1 MLVSRTTYNT
11 EGELMAPLPAELDA
25 KHPNVGG
32 TPTTDTGYY
41 HRFKFEATTKAERL
55 DKARRF
61 FALMETVPGFSTLRL
76 HPYEVRLGNYYR
88 AGLDIVY
95 AVESPG
101 VR

>member
-11 EGELMAPLPAELDA
+11 QGELMAPLPAELDA
-25 KHPNVGG
+25 KHPPVGG
-32 TPTTDTGYY
+32 TPTTEPGYY
-41 HRFKFEATTKAERL
+41 HRFKFEAPTKAERL

-61 FALMETVPGFSTLRL
+61 YELMATVPGFSTLRL
-76 HPYEVRLGNYYR
+76 HPYEVQLGNYYR

-95 AVESPG
+95 AVENPG

>member
-1 MLVSRTTYNT
+1 MLVTRTTYNT
-11 EGELMAPLPAELDA
+11 QGELMAPLPEALDA
-25 KHPNVGG
+25 KHPPVGG
-32 TPTTDTGYY
+32 TPTTETGYY
-41 HRFKFEATTKAERL
+41 HRFKFEAPTKAERL

-61 FALMETVPGFSTLRL
+61 YALMESVPGFSTLRL
-76 HPYEVRLGNYYR
+76 RPYEVRLGNYYR

>member
-1 MLVSRTTYNT
+1 MLVTRTTYNT
-11 EGELMAPLPAELDA
+11 QGELMAPPTAELNA
-25 KHPNVGG
+25 KHPPVGG
-32 TPTTDTGYY
+32 TPTTEPGYY

-76 HPYEVRLGNYYR
+76 NPYEIRLGNHYR

-95 AVESPG
+95 AVEN
-101 VR
+101 

>member
-11 EGELMAPLPAELDA
+11 AGELMAPRDA
-25 KHPNVGG
+25 DLTSKRPPVGG
-32 TPTTDTGYY
+32 VPTTEVGYY

-61 FALMETVPGFSTLRL
+61 YALMGTVAGFSTLRL
-76 HPYEVRLGNYYR
+76 HPYEVSLGNYYR

-101 VR
+101 IR